1 MPIST
6 DSGNQYEVI
15 TVSVALS
22 YLGNSPSA
30 AYLLSLDYNVS
41 VNYTGINVTTTTTR
55 QIFWDPT
62 TALQVVSAQGILG
75 VQSPAMGL
83 IHELVHA
90 IFGLNEDQATAF
102 ETQIALELGEPTRAN
117 YEATLDT
124 IKVEN
129 PTLHTENGQWVQ
141 RDSLNQVVRGP
152 MYDGGKKAPAMGWV
166 GPIGGGTGGGNGGN
180 PGNSGSGPNP
190 TSPPE
195 KEPPTGTPVYPIPAD
210 PELPNEM

>member
-15 TVSVALS
+15 TISVALS
-22 YLGNSPSA
+22 YLSNSPSA
-30 AYLLSLDYNVS
+30 AYLLSLDYKVS

-62 TALQVVSAQGILG
+62 TALQVINSQGILG

-90 IFGLNEDQATAF
+90 IFGLDENQATAF

-117 YEATLDT
+117 YESTLEN

-141 RDSLNQVVRGP
+141 RDTLNQVVRGP
-152 MYDGGKKAPAMGWV
+152 MYDGGKNAPAMGWV
-166 GPIGGGTGGGNGGN
+166 APVGGGGAGGGVGGN

-190 TSPPE
+190 TAPPD
-195 KEPPTGTPVYPIPAD
+195 KTPNVTPVFPIPSD
-210 PELPNEM
+210 PENPNEM